1 MTKLLLKNKLTTAF
15 IFLLFTALVPMQ
27 SMAQAKKVAYI
38 TFQKTM
44 AAGASTVGDDAIIRM
59 FQGDSRFTI
68 TVLTDTGTSSTTTL
82 TPANTNLN
90 DYDLIIVQEPLGS
103 GSPIF
108 NSSSGLLAIKNITK
122 PVIYN
127 KVYALNKSKTA
138 NITTNGV
145 AADVADVA
153 VVVPTDK
160 QNNALFTGIDFQGGT
175 ALQIFNQRA
184 NDDGGTADATKLKS
198 LQYCGGF
205 ELSTANTCLATV
217 TGSTITN
224 SLAINDI
231 PGGTQFGTN
240 VADVLPLTSRMIAF
254 AWNYGAIA
262 NGNGT
267 NLTANALKL
276 WQNAALILTG
286 QPLLG
291 VKENALASDSISVY
305 PNPTNGLIT
314 VNSTTAVK
322 AITVYDTTGKQ
333 ISASKTNTVD
343 LSNQA
348 KGIYLVQVQ
357 TENGSTT
364 KKVMVE

>member
-1 MTKLLLKNKLTTAF
+1 MTKKLLKNKFTTAF
-15 IFLLFTALVPMQ
+15 LFVLFASLASMQ
-27 SMAQAKKVAYI
+27 SIAQKKIAYI

-44 AAGASTVGDDAIIRM
+44 GAGASAVNDDAIIRM
-59 FQGDSRFTI
+59 FNLDSRFAV
-68 TVLTDTGTSSTTTL
+68 TVLIDNGTSSTTTL

-90 DYDLIIVQEPLGS
+90 DYDLIIVQEPIGS

-108 NSSSGLLAIKNITK
+108 NSTTGLLAIKNLSK

-145 AADVADVA
+145 AADVADLA
-153 VVVPTDK
+153 VEVPVGK

-175 ALQIFNQRA
+175 ALPIFNQRA
-184 NDDGGTADATKLKS
+184 NDDGTTADPAKLKS

-224 SLAINDI
+224 SLTINDI

-291 VKENALASDSISVY
+291 TNENTLASDSVSVS
-305 PNPTNGLIT
+305 PNPTSGLVTI
-314 VNSTTAVK
+314 NSTSAVQ
-322 AITVYDTTGKQ
+322 AITVYDAAGKQ
-333 ISASKTNTVD
+333 VSASKTNTVD

-364 KKVMVE
+364 KKVVVE